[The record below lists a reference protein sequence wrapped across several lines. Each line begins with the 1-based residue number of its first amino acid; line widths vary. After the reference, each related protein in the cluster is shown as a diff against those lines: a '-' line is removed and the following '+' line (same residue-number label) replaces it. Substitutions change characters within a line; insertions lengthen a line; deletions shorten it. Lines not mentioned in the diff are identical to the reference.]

1 MKFSIIIP
9 FYNVEQYINECI
21 RSAAEQD
28 YSKDEF
34 EIICVDDCSP
44 DNSRDIVQ
52 RLMNEYPNIRLIC
65 HNINKCQGGA
75 RNTGIDAAK
84 GEWILFLDSDD
95 KYMHPQVLN
104 NFDKLIQKYPQ
115 IKFIKSKNYNYIPC
129 NDNCDPISSDIECK
143 NLNIISSIKYLN
155 SDYSTY
161 LIWNGCWNKK
171 FLDENNI
178 RFREH
183 VAYEDTDFGIKAGL
197 YSAQIGCIEY
207 PFYGY
212 RYNPE
217 STTNKPKVKTFQDN
231 LASVYACFDL
241 IKSNEIS
248 ELEKSSVLARVKK
261 IVFSFPKF
269 SRNYKISDSWLI
281 FHDLRKSEVMERL
294 RQSSLPLNDKIKL
307 LSLKYIPIVPIGI
320 IRGITIVKR
329 NVINKIFQTF
339 KGR

>member
-9 FYNVEQYINECI
+9 FYNVELYIEECI
-21 RSAAEQD
+21 RSVAEQD
-28 YSKDEF
+28 YPKDDF

-52 RLMNEYPNIRLIC
+52 RLMSEYPNLKLIC
-65 HNINKCQGGA
+65 HSMNKRQGGA
-75 RNTGIDAAK
+75 RNTGIDVAK

-95 KYMHPQVLN
+95 KYMHSLVLN
-104 NFDKLIQKYPQ
+104 NFDKLIQKHPQ

-129 NDNCDPISSDIECK
+129 NDNCNPISSDIECK
-143 NLNIISSIKYLN
+143 YLNVISSIKYLN

-183 VAYEDTDFGIKAGL
+183 VAFEDTDFGIKVGL
-197 YSAQIGCIEY
+197 YSAQIGCVEY

-217 STTNKPKVKTFQDN
+217 SITNKPRIKTFQDN
-231 LASVYACFDL
+231 LAAAKACYDL
-241 IKSNEIS
+241 IKSNKLEDLASLGILKRIKDIILS
-248 ELEKSSVLARVKK
+248 FPKYSRNYSITDSMPIIHEVSKSDMLKKVMELPLTNKEK
-261 IVFSFPKF
+261 IVFFSIKHSPFVTVFLVKLGVYLKRKVFKF
-269 SRNYKISDSWLI
+269 MTKI
-281 FHDLRKSEVMERL
+281 
-294 RQSSLPLNDKIKL
+294 
-307 LSLKYIPIVPIGI
+307 
-320 IRGITIVKR
+320 
-329 NVINKIFQTF
+329 
-339 KGR
+339 